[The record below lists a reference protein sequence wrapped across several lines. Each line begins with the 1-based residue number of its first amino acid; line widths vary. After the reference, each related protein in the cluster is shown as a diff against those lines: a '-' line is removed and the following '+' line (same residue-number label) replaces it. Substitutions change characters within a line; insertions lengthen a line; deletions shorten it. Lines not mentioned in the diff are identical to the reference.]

1 MLLKFKI
8 FQSCSKYRKASAS
21 FYLSLSIILINLIIT
36 KAAKLEIVSINNL
49 TSKTSNLLQS
59 SNKIFENK
67 SINNSSVFKKSYV
80 NTSRS
85 NNNNNIKSGN
95 LLRTTTATL
104 SYNDSSL
111 LMKGF
116 ISNSSLNEDS
126 TARNRRQLC
135 KNLTTHKNDGNCIKT
150 TQQ

>member
-67 SINNSSVFKKSYV
+67 SINNSSVLKKSYF

-85 NNNNNIKSGN
+85 NNIKSGN
-95 LLRTTTATL
+95 LLRTTTATH

-135 KNLTTHKNDGNCIKT
+135 KNLTTHKNYGNCIKI
-150 TQQ
+150 TQHN